1 MSLSAYPCRY
11 LRTPPSLSLFLQ
23 AGTRD
28 KGQDEWHRISS
39 IPMAQ
44 LEHVRSWL
52 DMTDLVSRGGGVC
65 DVMCDV
71 TYC

>member
-1 MSLSAYPCRY
+1 M
-11 LRTPPSLSLFLQ
+11 Q